1 MEASHRLEVL
11 SLYRRILKEASLF
24 FDPNA
29 SRIYLKERTKERFR
43 AHKDEINAR
52 RIKNQLADARKAFH
66 QLQRANVY
74 DVKSVMR
81 ILELSYGRR
90 GKKKHELLKPFIS
103 FPSAAPA
110 PLISRVP
117 RTAPPRISPPLR
129 ALLASQVK
137 SVDPVL
143 PVPKH
148 KPLHPRREANLRWRH
163 FSKITNQVL
172 PPLPQD
178 VVSELEEKAG
188 KNLRDAEVEER
199 MDDRRELGEKEKKCL
214 DERRETEGVP
224 RSPRDKVRNG
234 EPYHVG
240 RPHIPRSR
248 LIRRFYQK
256 LLAQVPIMHVS
267 VTDKDEKDNVES
279 QLTNQLGTHSLEV
292 LINKPNIQY
301 KFSKSAWADRRP
313 LPLVSCEDREGLEDS
328 ELESKMK
335 DKGKKKNERRESGPL
350 KNIKKSYL

>member
-1 MEASHRLEVL
+1 MKASHRLEVL
-11 SLYRRILKEASLF
+11 SLYRGILKEASLF
-24 FDPNA
+24 FDSDA
-29 SRIYLKERTKERFR
+29 RIYLKERTKERFR
-43 AHKDEINAR
+43 AHKDEINVQ

-81 ILELSYGRR
+81 ILEFSYGRR

-117 RTAPPRISPPLR
+117 RTAPPRIPPPLR

-137 SVDPVL
+137 SIDPIL
-143 PVPKH
+143 PIPKH

-163 FSKITNQVL
+163 FSKITKQVL

-178 VVSELEEKAG
+178 VVRELEEKAG
-188 KNLRDAEVEER
+188 KNLGNAEVEER
-199 MDDRRELGEKEKKCL
+199 MNDRRELGEKEKKYL
-214 DERRETEGVP
+214 DERRETEDVP

-240 RPHIPRSR
+240 RPHTPRSR

-256 LLAQVPIMHVS
+256 LLAQVPVMHMS
-267 VTDKDEKDNVES
+267 ITDKDKKNSEES
-279 QLTNQLGTHSLEV
+279 RSTNHHETHSLEV
-292 LINKPNIQY
+292 LINMPNVQY

-313 LPLVSCEDREGLEDS
+313 LPLVSCEDREGLEDN
-328 ELESKMK
+328 ELESKRK
-335 DKGKKKNERRESGPL
+335 DKGKTKNERRESGPL
-350 KNIKKSYL
+350 KNIKKSYV